1 MIRLTRLNH
10 ALFYLNPD
18 LIEYLEVTP
27 DTVVTTINGGKLLVV
42 GTADEVVR
50 RIVEYRRQ
58 IHPESR
64 GRPQDWLPDEGS
76 CTRKSA

>member
-10 ALFYLNPD
+10 AQFYLNPD

-27 DTVVTTINGGKLLVV
+27 DTVITTINGGKLLV
-42 GTADEVVR
+42 AESAEEVVHR
-50 RIVEYRRQ
+50 VVEYRRQ

-64 GRPQDWLPDEGS
+64 CRPQEWLAAEG
-76 CTRKSA
+76 CFTK